1 MDQLTLNEARL
12 GLNSIRYLL
21 LAQLENSVSKT
32 LSNIVL

>member
-12 GLNSIRYLL
+12 KLYSIPYLRL
-21 LAQLENSVSKT
+21 SQLENSVSKT